1 MHVLVFSLL
10 GAAIHDRN
18 SHEKSRENFISA
30 SIFFFSFQNKYFL
43 TCICIC
49 IRNQTC
55 LLPY

>member
-30 SIFFFSFQNKYFL
+30 SIFFFFFSE
-43 TCICIC
+43 
-49 IRNQTC
+49 
-55 LLPY
+55 